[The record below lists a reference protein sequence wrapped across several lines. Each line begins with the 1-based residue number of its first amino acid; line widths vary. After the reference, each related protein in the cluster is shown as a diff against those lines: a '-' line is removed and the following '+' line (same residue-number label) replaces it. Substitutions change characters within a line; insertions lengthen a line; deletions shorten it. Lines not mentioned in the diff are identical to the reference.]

1 MGLFDLFGGS
11 LERKVATALDEIRAM
26 GLGVKGLDA
35 EIEGEVVTLTGV
47 APDLDVKTRVV
58 VEFNKRVKTRNTLN
72 KIRLEESPA
81 SVAAEEAVREAIEE
95 KPAERIYEVQSGDT
109 LGKISQQF
117 YGKASKY
124 MKIFEANRD
133 ILDNPDLIKVGQK
146 LKIPG

>member
-11 LERKVATALDEIRAM
+11 LEKKVAKALDEIRAM

-35 EIEGEVVTLTGV
+35 EIEGEVVTLTGI

-58 VEFNKRVKTRNTLN
+58 VEFNNRVKTRNTLN

-95 KPAERIYEVQSGDT
+95 KAERIYEVQPGDT
-109 LGKISQQF
+109 LGEISKQF
-117 YGKASKY
+117 YGKASQY

-146 LKIPG
+146 LKIPE